1 MKKYANYIESNSNI
15 MLGKPVLKGTRI
27 SVELILRK
35 LSQGATLENIIEM
48 YPSFNVLQYHAILEY
63 AADLITNEESLE
75 IHS

>member
-1 MKKYANYIESNSNI
+1 MKKYASYIESNSNI

-48 YPSFNVLQYHAILEY
+48 YPSLNVLQYHAILEY
-63 AADLITNEESLE
+63 AELNQIKK
-75 IHS
+75 

>member
-1 MKKYANYIESNSNI
+1 

-48 YPSFNVLQYHAILEY
+48 YPSLNVLQYHAILEY
-63 AADLITNEESLE
+63 AELNQIKK
-75 IHS
+75 